1 MQTLTEQLEKQH
13 QIEQQL
19 EPIESE
25 ITEFLNQKEI
35 FDKIK
40 EALKYQFKVKDV
52 VTNKYCVNLTPIN
65 KNTYSLF
72 IGIQED
78 YDESAYKSFILG
90 YIKLNKQK
98 DKLKYKITTLKD
110 NIFTTEDIIT
120 VIKLLVGK

>member
-1 MQTLTEQLEKQH
+1 MQTLTQQLEKQH

-40 EALKYQFKVKDV
+40 EALKYQFEVKNV
-52 VTNKYCVNLTPIN
+52 VTSKYNINLTPVD
-65 KNTYSLF
+65 KNNYKLF
-72 IGIQED
+72 MGTEEH
-78 YDESAYKSFILG
+78 YVVSEYKPFLSG
-90 YIKLNKQK
+90 YIKLNKKK
-98 DKLKYKITTLKD
+98 DRLSFKIATLKPK
-110 NIFTTEDIIT
+110 IVTTEDIIT

>member
-1 MQTLTEQLEKQH
+1 MQTLTQQLEKQH

-40 EALKYQFKVKDV
+40 EALKYQFEVKDV
-52 VTNKYCVNLTPIN
+52 VTSKYNINLTPVD
-65 KNTYSLF
+65 KNNYKLF
-72 IGIQED
+72 MGTEEH
-78 YDESAYKSFILG
+78 YVVSEYKPFISG
-90 YIKLNKQK
+90 YIKLNKRK
-98 DKLKYKITTLKD
+98 DRLRFKIATLNPK
-110 NIFTTEDIIT
+110 IVTTEDIIT

>member
-1 MQTLTEQLEKQH
+1 MKTLTEQLEKQH

-40 EALKYQFKVKDV
+40 EALKYQFEVKDV
-52 VTNKYCVNLTPIN
+52 VTNKYNINLTPID
-65 KNTYSLF
+65 KNTYKLF
-72 IGIQED
+72 MGTEEH
-78 YDESAYKSFILG
+78 YVVSEYKPFLSG
-90 YIKLNKQK
+90 YITLNKRK
-98 DKLKYKITTLKD
+98 DRLRFKIATLKPK
-110 NIFTTEDIIT
+110 IVTTEDIIT